1 MTQNKDGRSVV
12 AVKLSKAE
20 IEAKPGAYDDDG
32 FFIMEDKSFYDPLG
46 YYFDEQ
52 GYDTVGGRYNS
63 EGFYVHPSQNMH
75 EAAHG
80 EDLEEY
86 TLDDENDD
94 YGEEEDQ
101 PQLNDDDFERQAVM
115 HEHIMPAQLHVK
127 NKLEQDR
134 NSTFYVRVL
143 NFPNLYQERTIL
155 RFLTKKIT
163 GFSHTKLLMERDRND
178 QFTGSVLIQA
188 NEKNT
193 IYQLLL
199 LHDYRL
205 QGHDLQTWLMGFEYD
220 TTSLQ
225 MMAAGTGS
233 SVMGADSELSS
244 IQEYENIFNKM
255 QSVQDK
261 RRKKA
266 PPKENPEETKSNQPA
281 QMTKQ
286 KSITTQEDEFEV
298 VQNVNTKNVEPAAGA
313 QADDDDGEFQVKRT
327 QSKQ

>member
-32 FFIMEDKSFYDPLG
+32 FYIMEDKSFYDPLG

-52 GYDTVGGRYNS
+52 GYDTVGGRYDS
-63 EGFYVHPSQNMH
+63 DGFYVHPSQNMH

-80 EDLEEY
+80 EDLEDY

-94 YGEEEDQ
+94 YGEEEEQ

-225 MMAAGTGS
+225 IMAAGTGS
-233 SVMGADSELSS
+233 SVMGADSELNS

-255 QSVQDK
+255 QSVQDN

-266 PPKENPEETKSNQPA
+266 PRKENPEETKSNQPA

-298 VQNVNTKNVEPAAGA
+298 VQNVNTKNAEPAAGA
-313 QADDDDGEFQVKRT
+313 QVDDDDGEFQVKRT
-327 QSKQ
+327 KSKQ